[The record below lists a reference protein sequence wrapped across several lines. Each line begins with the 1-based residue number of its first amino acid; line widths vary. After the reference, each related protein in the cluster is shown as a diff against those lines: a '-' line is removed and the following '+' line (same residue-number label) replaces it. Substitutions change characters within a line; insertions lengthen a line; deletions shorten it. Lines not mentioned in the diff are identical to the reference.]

1 MTIGTVKWFNNSKG
15 FGFITT
21 KDTNEDI
28 FVHYSSIA
36 MNGYKT
42 LKTNQEVSFDL
53 EKGEKGYH
61 AINIVALNKD
71 DENKKAA

>member
-21 KDTNEDI
+21 KDINEDI